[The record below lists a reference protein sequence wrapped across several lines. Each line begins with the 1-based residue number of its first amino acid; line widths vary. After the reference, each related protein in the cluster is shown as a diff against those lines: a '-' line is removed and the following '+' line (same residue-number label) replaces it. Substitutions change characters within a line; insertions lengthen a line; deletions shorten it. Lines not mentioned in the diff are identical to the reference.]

1 MARPGAAAGSRPLPC
16 VGALAAQAA
25 VAAPPES
32 CSDRLTQLIV
42 RTRNPPL
49 NVFPIRT
56 DRTPVMTDLHR
67 NKRRKPFTASLAAR
81 AALAVLTAFSALS
94 PVYAADPIHPD
105 RQLQT
110 FIHDSYGKWR
120 ADRKGWQS
128 DAGDFVYSPCG
139 SLRVAT
145 ADGPRYLLA
154 MCGETEAAVQNGMPG
169 MDADATP
176 GTVDLYVLQP
186 SPDGKTLESVLK
198 KTDIASGKRGEPGT
212 VRIERLGPH
221 LFGFVI
227 GDDDTRQGY
236 TQRLRSIWLPHG
248 DALVLAAARIN
259 EALDNAESTE
269 CANARARCEER
280 RFEIAPDMAGT
291 GDVYP
296 LIVTET
302 GTRGDRAVR
311 ARYTVKFD
319 AARGRYIVPKALR
332 EGY

>member
-1 MARPGAAAGSRPLPC
+1 MT
-16 VGALAAQAA
+16 AQ
-25 VAAPPES
+25 
-32 CSDRLTQLIV
+32 
-42 RTRNPPL
+42 
-49 NVFPIRT
+49 
-56 DRTPVMTDLHR
+56 HR
-67 NKRRKPFTASLAAR
+67 KKRRKPFTASPAALAAL
-81 AALAVLTAFSALS
+81 AALAVLAALSALS
-94 PVYAADPIHPD
+94 PVHAADPTHPD

-154 MCGETEAAVQNGMPG
+154 MCGETDAAVQNGMPG
-169 MDADATP
+169 MDSD
-176 GTVDLYVLQP
+176 GTAGTIDLYVLKP
-186 SPDGKTLESVLK
+186 APDGKTLEPVVK

-227 GDDDTRQGY
+227 GDGITLQGY
-236 TQRLRSIWLPHG
+236 TQASRSIWLPYG
-248 DALVLAAARIN
+248 NTIVEAAPRIDEARDN
-259 EALDNAESTE
+259 SGSLDCGSAKSHCESRT
-269 CANARARCEER
+269 
-280 RFEIAPDMAGT
+280 FTIVPDTTGT

-296 LIVTET
+296 LTVTET
-302 GTRGDRAVR
+302 GTRGDKDIR

-319 AARGRYIVPKALR
+319 AARGRYVVPKVLR